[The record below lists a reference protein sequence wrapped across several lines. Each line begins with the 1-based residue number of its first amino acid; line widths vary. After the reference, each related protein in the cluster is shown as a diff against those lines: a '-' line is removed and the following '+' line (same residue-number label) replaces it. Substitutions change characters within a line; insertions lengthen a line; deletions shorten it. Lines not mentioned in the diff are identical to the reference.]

1 MNLAHRLLLP
11 CGLALLA
18 ACTSQPK
25 PSVSVEEKQLG
36 QCPMQ
41 LHAGQTLN
49 ISLPS
54 NPTTGFRWV
63 VADAAPGVLRSLGPE
78 VYTNPEDAGL
88 VGGAGKSTWRYEA
101 YQKGEGRL
109 LMQYRRPWEVEVAP
123 AKVIDCKVSVR

>member
-1 MNLAHRLLLP
+1 MNLAPRLLAVT
-11 CGLALLA
+11 GTALLA
-18 ACTSQPK
+18 ACSSQPG
-25 PSVSVEEKQLG
+25 SVILQEKQLG
-36 QCPMQ
+36 NCPME
-41 LHAGQTLN
+41 LHQGQTLN

-101 YQKGEGRL
+101 YQPGDGRL

-123 AKVIDCKVSVR
+123 AKVIDCRISVR